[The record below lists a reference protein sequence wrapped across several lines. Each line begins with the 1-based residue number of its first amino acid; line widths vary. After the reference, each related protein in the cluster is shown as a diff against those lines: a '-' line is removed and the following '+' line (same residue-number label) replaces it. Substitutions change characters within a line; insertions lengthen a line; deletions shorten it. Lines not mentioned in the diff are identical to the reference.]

1 MSMRSGDVS
10 AALMMH
16 AHVTEISAFCQEET
30 TSANQWRPLSD
41 SDTTIFLHH
50 FNFTNKKK
58 RKLRRLP
65 FFYFLVSFIFLDFAY
80 SVSVREGGKM
90 LTVLAIYWYD
100 RWYLKLLK
108 FFFN

>member
-1 MSMRSGDVS
+1 MLLR
-10 AALMMH
+10 
-16 AHVTEISAFCQEET
+16 F
-30 TSANQWRPLSD
+30 RPFVRKKQHLP
-41 SDTTIFLHH
+41 
-50 FNFTNKKK
+50 TNGGRCRTLTRPSSYIILILQKKKK

-100 RWYLKLLK
+100 QWYLKLLK
-108 FFFN
+108 FFFLIK